1 MPKRKSL
8 GVDNDSFAVRWHS
21 FADMNT
27 PSADIMS
34 SPDPLNDTVE
44 QSVMP
49 PPSTR
54 RVVRSSQR
62 SSRFSSM
69 GLGTSPRKQTFELE
83 VGDNKAPQ
91 KLLVTVETE
100 EPSATAGPSSARR
113 KLFQDSP
120 YLPISR
126 RREMA
131 TTTTTVPLKGAIED
145 DNNATPRKRG
155 RPRKTNGTPL
165 PSAGTKRKSITPMHG
180 SPRRRQRTTKDTDT
194 DTPNKS
200 ADSNAQPTPGTKRRG
215 RPPKNRLV
223 DPPNATE
230 DEQNAR
236 GISETSNRSESQALD
251 KIEVA
256 GDASDLPSLR
266 ADDSQAD
273 NDVTLVITPS
283 EAEANQLR
291 ANRTANISAPAQ
303 QSEPDSDIWMATLD
317 DEPTPR
323 PGSRATQNAP
333 APSSPDHG
341 RADDSSDFGDY
352 GFGPAGSDVSSAD
365 EPQSDTRP
373 GNEDTVAAGEDFSMI
388 FMDSLPSLQASMR
401 SSVREI
407 AENDIGEE
415 TSLIINNTLES
426 LRQSLQDRDR
436 PNVNKETAE
445 QDKEPQPSAPAPA
458 EPRDELRQSTIRP
471 PMTFS
476 PNRNLSSIWRQTPR
490 RMGSSPLRRQVLQSN
505 ARDNPDAEYRGSPLA
520 TQRQD
525 SSHLEIDN
533 SNLYDDSFSEIPDAV
548 LEAATPRR
556 PRAMAKKAPSET
568 EDVEM
573 GDADLVQFED
583 EPQQAEIQQQEQ
595 VVEEQGAE
603 AEQEAVEDQES
614 VEEQEQQEAEPPA
627 ASVGSVVSRSD
638 GGRLPTPD
646 DTPPNIDFG
655 NNTAPKSTSVSQ
667 SPARSA
673 SSRNSPPRNSSPAPA
688 TQAQVPPE
696 TIEIE
701 DEVVD
706 QAVET
711 TGQVTN
717 GAIVE
722 VEELADNDDE
732 PIMDMTIM
740 PEPDDHSVPDDQP
753 LEETI
758 MEDLVEEEPEEA
770 QEIPEIVV
778 PQQPRL
784 SLEAE
789 MQQPEVTPLNQLTS
803 PIQEPQSL
811 PDVPPER
818 VRRPTLSPIMR
829 AGRALQSV
837 TSDPPTPE
845 ARDHHLRSP
854 FRRSASR
861 ELGPRVTQPNLRTN
875 ASPGKSR
882 PFTETA
888 QIPKGDEVYDDPF
901 RTNTRHTGQ
910 ASFMEALE
918 RRSAGSSP
926 RHRRTMSRE
935 SAASSTHFQ
944 APSEGG
950 MSWVDREGPI
960 SDNLRGDVP
969 LEAFARSTARPP
981 EPQSISHGQLDG
993 TVDDADDETED
1004 AGDDMDLWEFEA
1016 QRSSPHAARQPSPA
1030 RKPESPIPRRS
1041 TLPSPWRR
1049 QTNKGTQRPPTTAD
1063 QTRNELEENEEHLE
1077 EETAPQPDNMD
1088 VAQDEPSQAEEYSL
1102 VTQREVPQES
1112 DKAPAT
1118 AKANRFDLSTF
1129 FSSPAAI
1136 PGMLADKLSPLKMS
1150 VFGARPTETEP
1161 QPMETAHTLP
1171 TSSMFPQ
1178 LPQQELVPRGQPRAG
1193 FFSPIRP
1200 VQPLARRGLS
1210 EEPENDEYSRSDSR
1224 SNMSSPSRQATA
1236 SPRQDERDASMQET
1250 SEQQNDGEQQEE
1262 LDEEGTEVLEE
1273 EEGEDQVSEPL
1284 PSVPQKMNFTPQRRN
1299 PSQSFFKASTQAAA
1313 PDPAP
1318 ILSSSATTPPRMQL
1332 THADIQKWQQ
1342 QTSNASEDSPERS
1355 TASTLLR
1362 PLPPKNASPIK
1373 SSLRSPLKPHT
1384 PGRVVEFTSSVLSPI
1399 EQAKVRHQRRL
1410 SNSSAASQSSTG
1422 AQRPRVRALPHQTA
1436 NKENNTI
1443 PQIPI
1448 YNEKLPTKQTHPE
1461 PLSQTVWTRRHWL
1474 LLDDL
1479 LQQRR
1484 QGPFR
1489 LHFER
1494 YSDQYL
1500 GKTVASQGESMTL
1513 ERWHLDCVD
1522 AFKAQVGG
1530 WDEAALVKRLF
1541 ALILGE
1547 EKRSRGAGKPARVM
1561 FH

>member
-1 MPKRKSL
+1 
-8 GVDNDSFAVRWHS
+8 
-21 FADMNT
+21 MNT

-180 SPRRRQRTTKDTDT
+180 SPRRRQRTTKDI
-194 DTPNKS
+194 DTPNKP

-215 RPPKNRLV
+215 RPPKNRPV
-223 DPPNATE
+223 DPPNPTE
-230 DEQNAR
+230 DERNAR
-236 GISETSNRSESQALD
+236 GFSETSNRSESQALD

-291 ANRTANISAPAQ
+291 ANRTANNSAPAQ
-303 QSEPDSDIWMATLD
+303 QEEPDSDIWMATLD

-341 RADDSSDFGDY
+341 RADDFSDFGDY
-352 GFGPAGSDVSSAD
+352 GYGPAGSDVSSAD
-365 EPQSDTRP
+365 EPQSDARS

-458 EPRDELRQSTIRP
+458 EPRDERRQSTIRP

-505 ARDNPDAEYRGSPLA
+505 TRDNPDAEYRGSPLA

-556 PRAMAKKAPSET
+556 PRAMTKKPPSET
-568 EDVEM
+568 EDVQME
-573 GDADLVQFED
+573 DADLIQFEN
-583 EPQQAEIQQQEQ
+583 EPQQAEIQQKEQ
-595 VVEEQGAE
+595 VVEEQGVE
-603 AEQEAVEDQES
+603 AEQVAVEDQDS
-614 VEEQEQQEAEPPA
+614 VEEQEQDEAGPPE
-627 ASVGSVVSRSD
+627 ASVGSVISRSD

-655 NNTAPKSTSVSQ
+655 NSTAPKSTSVSQ

-673 SSRNSPPRNSSPAPA
+673 SSRDSPPRNSSPGPA
-688 TQAQVPPE
+688 TEAQVSLE
-696 TIEIE
+696 AIEIE
-701 DEVVD
+701 NEIVD
-706 QAVET
+706 QAVEA

-722 VEELADNDDE
+722 VEVADNDDE
-732 PIMDMTIM
+732 PIMDMTIV
-740 PEPDDHSVPDDQP
+740 PEPDDRSVSDDQP
-753 LEETI
+753 LEEPI
-758 MEDLVEEEPEEA
+758 MEDPVEEEPEKA

-778 PQQPRL
+778 PQQPHL

-861 ELGPRVTQPNLRTN
+861 ELGPRVTQPNQRTN

-882 PFTETA
+882 PFTKTA
-888 QIPKGDEVYDDPF
+888 QISKGDQVYDDPF
-901 RTNTRHTGQ
+901 GTNTRHTGQ

-935 SAASSTHFQ
+935 SAVSSTHFQ

-981 EPQSISHGQLDG
+981 EPHSISHDQLDG
-993 TVDDADDETED
+993 AVDDVDDETED

-1030 RKPESPIPRRS
+1030 RKPESPVPRRS

-1049 QTNKGTQRPPTTAD
+1049 QANSGTQRPPTTTD

-1077 EETAPQPDNMD
+1077 EETAPQANNMD
-1088 VAQDEPSQAEEYSL
+1088 VVQDEPSQTEEYSL
-1102 VTQREVPQES
+1102 LAQREVPQES

-1118 AKANRFDLSTF
+1118 AKASRFDLSTF

-1136 PGMLADKLSPLKMS
+1136 PGMLADKLSPLKKMS
-1150 VFGARPTETEP
+1150 VFGARPIETEP
-1161 QPMETAHTLP
+1161 KPTETAHTLP

-1178 LPQQELVPRGQPRAG
+1178 LPPQELVPRGQPRAG

-1200 VQPLARRGLS
+1200 VQPLARRDQS

-1224 SNMSSPSRQATA
+1224 SNMSSPSRQATT
-1236 SPRQDERDASMQET
+1236 SPRQEEHDASMQET
-1250 SEQQNDGEQQEE
+1250 SEQQSESEQQEA

-1273 EEGEDQVSEPL
+1273 DDEDQLSEPL
-1284 PSVPQKMNFTPQRRN
+1284 PSVPQKMNFSPQRRN
-1299 PSQSFFKASTQAAA
+1299 PSQSFFKASTQDAA
-1313 PDPAP
+1313 PDPGP
-1318 ILSSSATTPPRMQL
+1318 IPSSSATTPPRMQL

-1342 QTSNASEDSPERS
+1342 QTSNASEDSPKRP

-1422 AQRPRVRALPHQTA
+1422 TQRPRVPHETA
-1436 NKENNTI
+1436 NKENNAI

-1448 YNEKLPTKQTHPE
+1448 SNEKIPTKQTHPE

-1479 LQQRR
+1479 VQQRR

-1494 YSDQYL
+1494 CSDKYL
-1500 GKTVASQGESMTL
+1500 GRPASSKGESMTL
-1513 ERWHLDCVD
+1513 KRWHLDCVD

-1530 WDEAALVKRLF
+1530 WDEAEVVKRLVG
-1541 ALILGE
+1541 LILGG
-1547 EKRSRGAGKPARVM
+1547 EKRSQGAERPARVM

>member
-1 MPKRKSL
+1 
-8 GVDNDSFAVRWHS
+8 
-21 FADMNT
+21 MNT

-54 RVVRSSQR
+54 RVVRSTQR

-126 RREMA
+126 RRDMA

-180 SPRRRQRTTKDTDT
+180 SPRRRQRTATDT

-200 ADSNAQPTPGTKRRG
+200 AGSNAQPTPGTKRRG
-215 RPPKNRLV
+215 RPPKNRPV
-223 DPPNATE
+223 DPPNPTE

-236 GISETSNRSESQALD
+236 GISEASDRSQSQALD
-251 KIEVA
+251 KIEVT

-291 ANRTANISAPAQ
+291 ANRTANNSAPAQ

-341 RADDSSDFGDY
+341 RAEDFSDFGDY
-352 GFGPAGSDVSSAD
+352 GYGPAGSDVSSAD
-365 EPQSDTRP
+365 EHQSDTRS

-436 PNVNKETAE
+436 PSVNKETAE
-445 QDKEPQPSAPAPA
+445 QERDPQPAAPAPA
-458 EPRDELRQSTIRP
+458 EPQDERRQSTIRP

-505 ARDNPDAEYRGSPLA
+505 TRDNPDAEYRGSPLA

-525 SSHLEIDN
+525 SSRLEVDN

-568 EDVEM
+568 EDVQME
-573 GDADLVQFED
+573 DADLIQFED
-583 EPQQAEIQQQEQ
+583 GPQQAEIQQQEQ
-595 VVEEQGAE
+595 VVEEQSTGAE
-603 AEQEAVEDQES
+603 PEAVQEQDS
-614 VEEQEQQEAEPPA
+614 VEEQEQEEAGPLE
-627 ASVGSVVSRSD
+627 ASVGSAISRSD

-655 NNTAPKSTSVSQ
+655 NSTAPKSTSVSQ

-673 SSRNSPPRNSSPAPA
+673 SSRDSPLRNSSPGPA
-688 TQAQVPPE
+688 TETEVPLE
-696 TIEIE
+696 AMEIE
-701 DEVVD
+701 DEIID
-706 QAVET
+706 QAVEA
-711 TGQVTN
+711 TGQVTS
-717 GAIVE
+717 GAVVE
-722 VEELADNDDE
+722 VEGADNDDE
-732 PIMDMTIM
+732 SIMEMTIV
-740 PEPDDHSVPDDQP
+740 PEPDDHSIPDDQP

-758 MEDLVEEEPEEA
+758 VESPVEEEPEEA

-778 PQQPRL
+778 PHQPHL
-784 SLEAE
+784 SLETE

-861 ELGPRVTQPNLRTN
+861 ELGPRVAQPNLRTN

-882 PFTETA
+882 PFTESA
-888 QIPKGDEVYDDPF
+888 QISKGDEVYDDPF
-901 RTNTRHTGQ
+901 GTNTRHTGQ

-969 LEAFARSTARPP
+969 LEAFARSTVRPP
-981 EPQSISHGQLDG
+981 EPQPISNDQLNG

-1049 QTNKGTQRPPTTAD
+1049 QVNRGTQRPPTTTD
-1063 QTRNELEENEEHLE
+1063 QTRNGLENSEKRLE
-1077 EETAPQPDNMD
+1077 EETALQTDSMD
-1088 VAQDEPSQAEEYSL
+1088 VVQDEPSQAEEYSL
-1102 VTQREVPQES
+1102 VAQREVPQES
-1112 DKAPAT
+1112 DKAPVT
-1118 AKANRFDLSTF
+1118 AKASRFDLSTF

-1136 PGMLADKLSPLKMS
+1136 PGMLADKLSPLKKMS

-1161 QPMETAHTLP
+1161 KPRETAHILP

-1178 LPQQELVPRGQPRAG
+1178 LPPQELVPRGQPRAG

-1200 VQPLARRGLS
+1200 VQPLAREDLS
-1210 EEPENDEYSRSDSR
+1210 EELENDEYSRSDSR

-1236 SPRQDERDASMQET
+1236 SPRQEEHDASMQAT
-1250 SEQQNDGEQQEE
+1250 SEQQNESEQQEE
-1262 LDEEGTEVLEE
+1262 LDEEGTEVFEE
-1273 EEGEDQVSEPL
+1273 EEDEDQVSEPL
-1284 PSVPQKMNFTPQRRN
+1284 PSVHQKMNFTPQRRN

-1313 PDPAP
+1313 PKPAP
-1318 ILSSSATTPPRMQL
+1318 IPSSSATTPPRMQL

-1342 QTSNASEDSPERS
+1342 QTSNASDDSPKRP

-1422 AQRPRVRALPHQTA
+1422 AQHPRVPHQTA

-1448 YNEKLPTKQTHPE
+1448 SNKKLPTKQTHPE

-1474 LLDDL
+1474 FLDDL
-1479 LQQRR
+1479 VQQRR

-1489 LHFER
+1489 LNFER
-1494 YSDQYL
+1494 CSDKYL
-1500 GKTVASQGESMTL
+1500 GRPASSKGESMTL
-1513 ERWHLDCVD
+1513 KRWHLDCVD
-1522 AFKAQVGG
+1522 AFRAQVGG
-1530 WDEAALVKRLF
+1530 WDEAEVVKRLVG
-1541 ALILGE
+1541 LILGG
-1547 EKRSRGAGKPARVM
+1547 EKRSQGAEKPARVM

>member
-1 MPKRKSL
+1 
-8 GVDNDSFAVRWHS
+8 
-21 FADMNT
+21 
-27 PSADIMS
+27 
-34 SPDPLNDTVE
+34 
-44 QSVMP
+44 
-49 PPSTR
+49 
-54 RVVRSSQR
+54 
-62 SSRFSSM
+62 
-69 GLGTSPRKQTFELE
+69 
-83 VGDNKAPQ
+83 
-91 KLLVTVETE
+91 
-100 EPSATAGPSSARR
+100 
-113 KLFQDSP
+113 
-120 YLPISR
+120 
-126 RREMA
+126 MA
-131 TTTTTVPLKGAIED
+131 TTTTTVPLKGTIED

-180 SPRRRQRTTKDTDT
+180 SPRRRQRTTKVTDT

-215 RPPKNRLV
+215 RPPKNRPV

-236 GISETSNRSESQALD
+236 GISETSDRSESQALD

-573 GDADLVQFED
+573 GDVDLIQFED

-603 AEQEAVEDQES
+603 AEQEAVE
-614 VEEQEQQEAEPPA
+614 EQEQQEAEPPA
-627 ASVGSVVSRSD
+627 ASVGSIISRSD

-673 SSRNSPPRNSSPAPA
+673 SSRDSPPRNSSPAPA

-711 TGQVTN
+711 T
-717 GAIVE
+717 
-722 VEELADNDDE
+722 
-732 PIMDMTIM
+732 
-740 PEPDDHSVPDDQP
+740 DQP

-758 MEDLVEEEPEEA
+758 MEDLVEEEPEEV

-901 RTNTRHTGQ
+901 GTNTRHTGQ

-1136 PGMLADKLSPLKMS
+1136 PGMLADKLSPLKKMS

-1224 SNMSSPSRQATA
+1224 SNMSSPS
-1236 SPRQDERDASMQET
+1236 
-1250 SEQQNDGEQQEE
+1250 
-1262 LDEEGTEVLEE
+1262 
-1273 EEGEDQVSEPL
+1273 EDQVSEPL

-1422 AQRPRVRALPHQTA
+1422 AQRRRVRALPHQTA

>member
-1 MPKRKSL
+1 
-8 GVDNDSFAVRWHS
+8 
-21 FADMNT
+21 MNT

-54 RVVRSSQR
+54 RVIRSSQR

-194 DTPNKS
+194 PNKS
-200 ADSNAQPTPGTKRRG
+200 ADSNAQPTPGTRRRG
-215 RPPKNRLV
+215 RPPKNRPV
-223 DPPNATE
+223 DPPNPTE

-236 GISETSNRSESQALD
+236 AVSETSNRSESQALD

-291 ANRTANISAPAQ
+291 VNRTANNSAPAQ
-303 QSEPDSDIWMATLD
+303 QEELDSDIWMATLD

-323 PGSRATQNAP
+323 PGSLATQNAP

-341 RADDSSDFGDY
+341 RADDFSNFGDY
-352 GFGPAGSDVSSAD
+352 GYGPAGSDVSSAD
-365 EPQSDTRP
+365 EPQSDARS

-436 PNVNKETAE
+436 PNVSKETAE
-445 QDKEPQPSAPAPA
+445 QNKEPQPVAPARA
-458 EPRDELRQSTIRP
+458 EPRDERRQSTIRP

-505 ARDNPDAEYRGSPLA
+505 TRDNQDAEYRGSPLA

-556 PRAMAKKAPSET
+556 PRPMAKKAPLET
-568 EDVEM
+568 EDVQM
-573 GDADLVQFED
+573 GDADLIQFDD
-583 EPQQAEIQQQEQ
+583 EPQQTEIQQQEQ
-595 VVEEQGAE
+595 VVEEEDAGI
-603 AEQEAVEDQES
+603 EQEAVEQQ
-614 VEEQEQQEAEPPA
+614 EQEEAGPLEV
-627 ASVGSVVSRSD
+627 SVGSAISRSD

-646 DTPPNIDFG
+646 DTPPNIEFG
-655 NNTAPKSTSVSQ
+655 NSTAPKSTSVSQ
-667 SPARSA
+667 SPSRSA
-673 SSRNSPPRNSSPAPA
+673 SSTDSPSRNSSPGPA
-688 TQAQVPPE
+688 IEAQVSFE
-696 TIEIE
+696 ATEIE
-701 DEVVD
+701 DEIVD
-706 QAVET
+706 QAVEA

-722 VEELADNDDE
+722 VEVADNDDE
-732 PIMDMTIM
+732 PIMDMTIV
-740 PEPDDHSVPDDQP
+740 PEPDDHSIPDDQS

-758 MEDLVEEEPEEA
+758 MEDPVEEEPEEA

-778 PQQPRL
+778 PQQPHL
-784 SLEAE
+784 SLETE

-845 ARDHHLRSP
+845 ARDQHLRSP

-861 ELGPRVTQPNLRTN
+861 ELGPRVTQPNLRAN
-875 ASPGKSR
+875 ASPEKPH

-888 QIPKGDEVYDDPF
+888 QISKGDEVYDDPF
-901 RTNTRHTGQ
+901 GTNTRHTGQ

-918 RRSAGSSP
+918 RRSTGSSP

-981 EPQSISHGQLDG
+981 EPHSISHDQLDG

-1049 QTNKGTQRPPTTAD
+1049 QASRGTQRPPKTID
-1063 QTRNELEENEEHLE
+1063 QTRNEPEGNEKHLE
-1077 EETAPQPDNMD
+1077 EETALQPDSMD
-1088 VAQDEPSQAEEYSL
+1088 VVQDEPSQTEEYSL
-1102 VTQREVPQES
+1102 VTQREGPQES

-1118 AKANRFDLSTF
+1118 AKASRFDLSTF

-1136 PGMLADKLSPLKMS
+1136 PGMLADKLSPLKKMS
-1150 VFGARPTETEP
+1150 VFGKRPTET
-1161 QPMETAHTLP
+1161 QPESTETAHTLP

-1178 LPQQELVPRGQPRAG
+1178 LPPQELVPRGQPRAG

-1200 VQPLARRGLS
+1200 VQPLARGALS
-1210 EEPENDEYSRSDSR
+1210 EEPENDEYSQSDSR

-1236 SPRQDERDASMQET
+1236 SPRQEEHEASMQET
-1250 SEQQNDGEQQEE
+1250 SVQQNESEQQEE

-1273 EEGEDQVSEPL
+1273 DDDEEDQISEPL

-1299 PSQSFFKASTQAAA
+1299 PNQSFFKASTQASA
-1313 PDPAP
+1313 PAPNPTP

-1342 QTSNASEDSPERS
+1342 QTSNASEDSPKRAA
-1355 TASTLLR
+1355 ASTLLR

-1422 AQRPRVRALPHQTA
+1422 AQRPRVPHQTA

-1448 YNEKLPTKQTHPE
+1448 SNEKLPTKQTRNE
-1461 PLSQTVWTRRHWL
+1461 ALSQTVWTRRHWL
-1474 LLDDL
+1474 LLNDL
-1479 LQQRR
+1479 VQQRR

-1494 YSDQYL
+1494 CSDKYL
-1500 GKTVASQGESMTL
+1500 GRPVSSKGETMTL
-1513 ERWHLDCVD
+1513 QRWHLDCVD
-1522 AFKAQVGG
+1522 AFKAEVGG
-1530 WDEAALVKRLF
+1530 WDEAQLVKRLVG
-1541 ALILGE
+1541 LILGE
-1547 EKRSRGAGKPARVM
+1547 EKRSQGAENPARVM

>member
-1 MPKRKSL
+1 
-8 GVDNDSFAVRWHS
+8 
-21 FADMNT
+21 MNT

-54 RVVRSSQR
+54 RVVRSTQR

-126 RREMA
+126 RRDMA

-145 DNNATPRKRG
+145 YNNATPGKRG

-180 SPRRRQRTTKDTDT
+180 SPRRRQRTATDT

-200 ADSNAQPTPGTKRRG
+200 AGSNAQPTPGTKRRG
-215 RPPKNRLV
+215 RPPKNRPV
-223 DPPNATE
+223 DPPNPTE

-236 GISETSNRSESQALD
+236 GVSETSDRSQSQALD

-291 ANRTANISAPAQ
+291 ANRTANNSAPAQ

-341 RADDSSDFGDY
+341 RADDFSDFGDY
-352 GFGPAGSDVSSAD
+352 GYGPAGSDVSSAD
-365 EPQSDTRP
+365 EPQSDTLS

-445 QDKEPQPSAPAPA
+445 QERDPQPAAPAPA
-458 EPRDELRQSTIRP
+458 EPQDERRQSTIRP

-505 ARDNPDAEYRGSPLA
+505 TRDNPDAEYRGSPLA

-525 SSHLEIDN
+525 SSRLEVDN

-568 EDVEM
+568 EDVQME
-573 GDADLVQFED
+573 DADLIQFED

-595 VVEEQGAE
+595 VVEEQSTGAE
-603 AEQEAVEDQES
+603 PEAVREQDS
-614 VEEQEQQEAEPPA
+614 VEEQEQEEAGPLE
-627 ASVGSVVSRSD
+627 ASVGSAISRSD

-646 DTPPNIDFG
+646 NTPPNIDFG
-655 NNTAPKSTSVSQ
+655 NSTAPKSTSVSQ

-673 SSRNSPPRNSSPAPA
+673 SFRDSPLRNSSPGPA
-688 TQAQVPPE
+688 TEAEVPLE
-696 TIEIE
+696 AMEIE
-701 DEVVD
+701 DEIID
-706 QAVET
+706 QAVEA
-711 TGQVTN
+711 TGQVTS
-717 GAIVE
+717 GAVVE
-722 VEELADNDDE
+722 VEGADNDDE
-732 PIMDMTIM
+732 SIMEMTIV
-740 PEPDDHSVPDDQP
+740 PEPDDHSIPDDQP

-758 MEDLVEEEPEEA
+758 VESPVEEEPEEA

-778 PQQPRL
+778 PHQPHL
-784 SLEAE
+784 SLETE

-803 PIQEPQSL
+803 PIQEPRSL

-861 ELGPRVTQPNLRTN
+861 ELGPRVAQPNLRTN

-888 QIPKGDEVYDDPF
+888 QISKGDEVYDDPF
-901 RTNTRHTGQ
+901 GTNTRHTGQ

-969 LEAFARSTARPP
+969 LEAFARSTVRPP
-981 EPQSISHGQLDG
+981 EPQPISNDQLNG

-1016 QRSSPHAARQPSPA
+1016 QRSSPQAARQPSPA

-1049 QTNKGTQRPPTTAD
+1049 QVNRGTQRPPTTTD
-1063 QTRNELEENEEHLE
+1063 QTRNGLENSEKRLE
-1077 EETAPQPDNMD
+1077 EETALQTDSMD
-1088 VAQDEPSQAEEYSL
+1088 VVQDEPSQAEEYSL
-1102 VTQREVPQES
+1102 VAQREVPQES

-1118 AKANRFDLSTF
+1118 AKASRFDLSTF

-1136 PGMLADKLSPLKMS
+1136 PGMLADKLSPLKKMS
-1150 VFGARPTETEP
+1150 VFGARPTEIEP
-1161 QPMETAHTLP
+1161 KPRETAHILP

-1178 LPQQELVPRGQPRAG
+1178 LPPQELVPRGQPRAG

-1200 VQPLARRGLS
+1200 VQPLAREDLS
-1210 EEPENDEYSRSDSR
+1210 EELENDEYSRSESR

-1236 SPRQDERDASMQET
+1236 SPRQEEHDASMQAT
-1250 SEQQNDGEQQEE
+1250 SEQQNESEQQEE
-1262 LDEEGTEVLEE
+1262 LDEEGTEVFEE
-1273 EEGEDQVSEPL
+1273 EDDEDQVSEPL
-1284 PSVPQKMNFTPQRRN
+1284 PSVHQKMNFTPQRRN

-1313 PDPAP
+1313 PEPAP
-1318 ILSSSATTPPRMQL
+1318 IPSSSATTPPRMQL

-1342 QTSNASEDSPERS
+1342 QTSNASDDSPKRP

-1399 EQAKVRHQRRL
+1399 EQAKIRHQRRL

-1422 AQRPRVRALPHQTA
+1422 AQHPRVPHQTA

-1448 YNEKLPTKQTHPE
+1448 SNEKLPTKQTHPE

-1479 LQQRR
+1479 VQQRR

-1494 YSDQYL
+1494 CSDKYL
-1500 GKTVASQGESMTL
+1500 GRPASSKGESMTL
-1513 ERWHLDCVD
+1513 KRWHLDCVD
-1522 AFKAQVGG
+1522 AFRAQVGG
-1530 WDEAALVKRLF
+1530 WDEAEVVKRLVG
-1541 ALILGE
+1541 LILGG
-1547 EKRSRGAGKPARVM
+1547 EKRSQGAEKPARVV

>member
-1 MPKRKSL
+1 
-8 GVDNDSFAVRWHS
+8 
-21 FADMNT
+21 MNT

-44 QSVMP
+44 QSAVP

-145 DNNATPRKRG
+145 DTNATPRKRG

-180 SPRRRQRTTKDTDT
+180 SPRRRQRTTKDTN
-194 DTPNKS
+194 TPNKT
-200 ADSNAQPTPGTKRRG
+200 ADSNAQATPGTKRRG
-215 RPPKNRLV
+215 RPPKNRPT
-223 DPPNATE
+223 DSPDATK

-236 GISETSNRSESQALD
+236 GISETSDGSESQALD
-251 KIEVA
+251 KIQDA
-256 GDASDLPSLR
+256 GDAPDLPSLR

-291 ANRTANISAPAQ
+291 ANRTANNSAPTR

-323 PGSRATQNAP
+323 PGSRATQNSP
-333 APSSPDHG
+333 APSSPNHG

-365 EPQSDTRP
+365 EPRSDTRP
-373 GNEDTVAAGEDFSMI
+373 ENEDTVAAGEDFSMI

-445 QDKEPQPSAPAPA
+445 QDKGPQPSASAPA
-458 EPRDELRQSTIRP
+458 ESRDELRQSTIRP

-476 PNRNLSSIWRQTPR
+476 PNRKLSSIWRQTPR

-525 SSHLEIDN
+525 SSDLEIDN

-556 PRAMAKKAPSET
+556 PRAMAKKAPLET

-573 GDADLVQFED
+573 GDAGLIQFED
-583 EPQQAEIQQQEQ
+583 EPQQAETQQQEQ
-595 VVEEQGAE
+595 AAEEQGAKE
-603 AEQEAVEDQES
+603 EQET
-614 VEEQEQQEAEPPA
+614 VEEQEQQEPPA
-627 ASVGSVVSRSD
+627 TSVGSTISRSD

-655 NNTAPKSTSVSQ
+655 NNNAPKSTSVSQ
-667 SPARSA
+667 SPAKSA
-673 SSRNSPPRNSSPAPA
+673 SSRDSPPRNSSPAPA
-688 TQAQVPPE
+688 TQAQVSPE
-696 TIEIE
+696 TIEVE

-711 TGQVTN
+711 TGEATDR
-717 GAIVE
+717 AIVE
-722 VEELADNDDE
+722 VEELADDDDE

-740 PEPDDHSVPDDQP
+740 PEPDDQP

-758 MEDLVEEEPEEA
+758 MEAPFEEEPEEA

-789 MQQPEVTPLNQLTS
+789 MQQPEATPLNQLTS

-818 VRRPTLSPIMR
+818 GRRPTLSPIMR

-861 ELGPRVTQPNLRTN
+861 ELGPRVTQPNLRAN

-882 PFTETA
+882 PFIETT

-901 RTNTRHTGQ
+901 GPNTRHTGQ

-969 LEAFARSTARPP
+969 LEAFAQSIARPS
-981 EPQSISHGQLDG
+981 EQQSIPHGQFDG

-1016 QRSSPHAARQPSPA
+1016 QRSSTHTARQPSPA
-1030 RKPESPIPRRS
+1030 RKPEPPLPRRS
-1041 TLPSPWRR
+1041 TLPSPWKR
-1049 QTNKGTQRPPTTAD
+1049 QANRGTQRPPTTAD
-1063 QTRNELEENEEHLE
+1063 HTRNELEENEEHLE
-1077 EETAPQPDNMD
+1077 EETAPRPDSMD

-1102 VTQREVPQES
+1102 VTEREVPQEP

-1136 PGMLADKLSPLKMS
+1136 PGMLVGKLSPLKKMS
-1150 VFGARPTETEP
+1150 VFGARPTETEHE
-1161 QPMETAHTLP
+1161 PMETAHNLP

-1200 VQPLARRGLS
+1200 IQPLARRDLS

-1224 SNMSSPSRQATA
+1224 SNMSSSSRQATA
-1236 SPRQDERDASMQET
+1236 SPRQDKHNASMQET
-1250 SEQQNDGEQQEE
+1250 SEQQNESGQQKE

-1273 EEGEDQVSEPL
+1273 EEEEDQVPEPL
-1284 PSVPQKMNFTPQRRN
+1284 PSVPQKMNFTPQRRT
-1299 PSQSFFKASTQAAA
+1299 PSQSFFMASTQAPA
-1313 PDPAP
+1313 PDPGP
-1318 ILSSSATTPPRMQL
+1318 IPSSSATTPPRMQL

-1342 QTSNASEDSPERS
+1342 QTSNASEDSPERPS
-1355 TASTLLR
+1355 ASTLLR
-1362 PLPPKNASPIK
+1362 PLPPKDASPIK

-1422 AQRPRVRALPHQTA
+1422 AQRPRARALPHQTA

-1448 YNEKLPTKQTHPE
+1448 CNEKLPIKQTHSE

-1500 GKTVASQGESMTL
+1500 GHTVASHGESMTL

-1522 AFKAQVGG
+1522 AFKAQVGD

-1547 EKRSRGAGKPARVM
+1547 EKRNRGAGKPARVM

>member
-1 MPKRKSL
+1 
-8 GVDNDSFAVRWHS
+8 
-21 FADMNT
+21 MNT

-54 RVVRSSQR
+54 RVIRSSQR

-131 TTTTTVPLKGAIED
+131 TTTTTTVPLKGAIED
-145 DNNATPRKRG
+145 DTNATPRKRG

-180 SPRRRQRTTKDTDT
+180 SPRRRQRTTKDI

-215 RPPKNRLV
+215 RPPKNRPV
-223 DPPNATE
+223 DPPNAIE

-236 GISETSNRSESQALD
+236 GVSETSNRSESQALD

-291 ANRTANISAPAQ
+291 ANRTANNSAPAQ

-333 APSSPDHG
+333 VPSSPDHG
-341 RADDSSDFGDY
+341 RADGSSDFGDY

-365 EPQSDTRP
+365 EPESDTRP

-436 PNVNKETAE
+436 PNANKETAE
-445 QDKEPQPSAPAPA
+445 QDKEAQPPAPAPV

-505 ARDNPDAEYRGSPLA
+505 ARDNPDVEYRGSPLA

-525 SSHLEIDN
+525 SSHLETDN

-556 PRAMAKKAPSET
+556 PRATAKKAPSER
-568 EDVEM
+568 EDIEM
-573 GDADLVQFED
+573 GDADLIQFDD
-583 EPQQAEIQQQEQ
+583 EPQQVEIQQEEQ

-603 AEQEAVEDQES
+603 AEQEAVE
-614 VEEQEQQEAEPPA
+614 EQEQQEAEPLA
-627 ASVGSVVSRSD
+627 ASIGSAVSRSD

-646 DTPPNIDFG
+646 DTPPNIDLG
-655 NNTAPKSTSVSQ
+655 NDNNQKSTSASQ

-673 SSRNSPPRNSSPAPA
+673 SSRDSSLRNSSPAPA
-688 TQAQVPPE
+688 PQAQLPPE
-696 TIEIE
+696 TIEVD

-706 QAVET
+706 QAVEV

-717 GAIVE
+717 EAVVE
-722 VEELADNDDE
+722 VEELADNDND
-732 PIMDMTIM
+732 PIMDLTIM
-740 PEPDDHSVPDDQP
+740 PEPDDHSDPDDQP

-758 MEDLVEEEPEEA
+758 LEDLVEEGPEGAE
-770 QEIPEIVV
+770 EIPEIVV

-861 ELGPRVTQPNLRTN
+861 ELGPRGTQPNLRTS

-901 RTNTRHTGQ
+901 GTNTRHTGQ

-944 APSEGG
+944 VPSEGG

-969 LEAFARSTARPP
+969 LEAFARSTARSS

-993 TVDDADDETED
+993 TVNDADDETED

-1030 RKPESPIPRRS
+1030 RKPESPIRRRS
-1041 TLPSPWRR
+1041 NLPSPWRR
-1049 QTNKGTQRPPTTAD
+1049 QANRGTQRPPTAAH

-1077 EETAPQPDNMD
+1077 EDTAPQPDDME
-1088 VAQDEPSQAEEYSL
+1088 VAQNEPSQAEEYSL

-1112 DKAPAT
+1112 NKAPAT
-1118 AKANRFDLSTF
+1118 AKANRFDLSSF

-1136 PGMLADKLSPLKMS
+1136 PGMLADKLSPLKKMS
-1150 VFGARPTETEP
+1150 VFGARPSETEP
-1161 QPMETAHTLP
+1161 EPTETDRILP

-1200 VQPLARRGLS
+1200 AQSLARRGPS

-1224 SNMSSPSRQATA
+1224 SNMSLSGRQATA
-1236 SPRQDERDASMQET
+1236 SPRQEEHEASMQEI
-1250 SEQQNDGEQQEE
+1250 SDQRNDESEQQEE
-1262 LDEEGTEVLEE
+1262 LDEEGTEILE
-1273 EEGEDQVSEPL
+1273 EEGEDQLSEQL
-1284 PSVPQKMNFTPQRRN
+1284 PSVSQKMNFTPQRRT
-1299 PSQSFFKASTQAAA
+1299 PSQSFFKASTQTAA
-1313 PDPAP
+1313 PAAPGPGP

-1342 QTSNASEDSPERS
+1342 QTSNASEDSPERPP
-1355 TASTLLR
+1355 ARPLLR

-1422 AQRPRVRALPHQTA
+1422 AQRPRVRPPPQQTA

-1448 YNEKLPTKQTHPE
+1448 SNEKLPTKQTHLE

-1474 LLDDL
+1474 LLDAL